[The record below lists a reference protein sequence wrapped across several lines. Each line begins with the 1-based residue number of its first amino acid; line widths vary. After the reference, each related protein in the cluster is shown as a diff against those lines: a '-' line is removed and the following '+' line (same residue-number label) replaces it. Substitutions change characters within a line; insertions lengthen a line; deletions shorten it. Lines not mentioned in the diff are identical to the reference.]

1 MAKTN
6 LAGAGRVVTPVF
18 GGGRHVVVG
27 ILTRID
33 DDGVPYVDFD
43 GNDKGEL
50 PARVVGPAVECLP
63 ESTVH
68 EVALTF
74 EGNDLQMPLILG
86 FVSSRLVAPVR
97 PKSPESGRKR
107 ELFIDGQ
114 RIEVA
119 ADSEL
124 LLRCGNA
131 SILLRSDGK
140 LVIKGTEILS
150 RASGI
155 NKIKGGLVN
164 IN

>member
-1 MAKTN
+1 MAKSN
-6 LAGAGRVVTPVF
+6 LARTGPVVAPVF
-18 GGGRHVVVG
+18 GALRHVVVG
-27 ILTRID
+27 TLTRVD
-33 DDGVPYVDFD
+33 ESGVPHVDFD
-43 GNDKGEL
+43 GNELGEL
-50 PARVVGPAVECLP
+50 SARVVGETASYSPGVAARP
-63 ESTVH
+63 
-68 EVALTF
+68 VALAF
-74 EGNDLQMPLILG
+74 EGGDPSLPLILG
-86 FVSSRLVAPVR
+86 FVSTRLEGPTR
-97 PKSPESGRKR
+97 QSSPAGGRQR

-114 RIEVA
+114 RVQVA

-124 LLRCGNA
+124 LLRCGDA